1 MTITPCCKTGNMGS
15 DPNFSCSS
23 GSQQSAPFWAK
34 SDHFGEHLELG
45 TAGGG
50 GGGVIRKNISN
61 PGSSKSLHTVIR
73 LKTSYNNIS
82 KSKGALIHNAA

>member
-1 MTITPCCKTGNMGS
+1 MIPIFRALRV
-15 DPNFSCSS
+15 PNN
-23 GSQQSAPFWAK
+23 QL
-34 SDHFGEHLELG
+34 HFGPNLIILENLELG

-73 LKTSYNNIS
+73 LKTSYNNFS